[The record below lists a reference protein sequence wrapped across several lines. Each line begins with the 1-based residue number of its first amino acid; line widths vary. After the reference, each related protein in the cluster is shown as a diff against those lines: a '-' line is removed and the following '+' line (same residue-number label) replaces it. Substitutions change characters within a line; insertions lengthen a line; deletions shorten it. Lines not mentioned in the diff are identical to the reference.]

1 MPASPRPVLHSEWY
15 REMKEVLALCAQMG
29 RGTSRNTVRTLRRM
43 KPGLE
48 QQPPE
53 CTLPVDK
60 GLVCYIPRA
69 KNSCWHLADTLE
81 IGGEKSSIAG
91 GHEEK
96 ALLSRQSGF
105 EQLLDGANISIGV
118 GS

>member
-1 MPASPRPVLHSEWY
+1 
-15 REMKEVLALCAQMG
+15 MKEVLALCAQMG
-29 RGTSRNTVRTLRRM
+29 RGTSRNTVKTLRRM

-53 CTLPVDK
+53 RKLSVDK
-60 GLVCYIPRA
+60 GFVCCIPRA
-69 KNSCWHLADTLE
+69 KNSCWHLADTLW
-81 IGGEKSSIAG
+81 IGDKKKKSSIAG